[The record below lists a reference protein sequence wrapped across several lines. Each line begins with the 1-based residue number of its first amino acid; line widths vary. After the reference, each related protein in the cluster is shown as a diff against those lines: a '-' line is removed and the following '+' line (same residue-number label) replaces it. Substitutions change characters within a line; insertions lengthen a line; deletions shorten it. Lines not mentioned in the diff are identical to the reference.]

1 MAIRA
6 KKVQPSKVEAIEAVS
21 TKIKGCKDFIF
32 TDYRGMTVLQITTL
46 RAQLREKNAEYHVL
60 KNNFARI
67 AFEKLQYPD
76 VSGLLNGPTA
86 VAFAKDDSNEIA
98 KIIADFSKESP
109 VKVKGGL
116 VEKAFFDVKQ
126 MDAYSRLPSRNQLL
140 SMFMAGLKSPTQ
152 KLVYTLV
159 ALQEKM
165 GGGAAAPEAA
175 APAEAP
181 VADAAPSVDA
191 PSA

>member
-6 KKVQPSKVEAIEAVS
+6 KKEQPNKVEAIEAVS
-21 TKIKGCKDFIF
+21 AKIRGCKDFIF
-32 TDYRGMTVLQITTL
+32 TDYRGMTVLQITAL
-46 RAQLREKNAEYHVL
+46 RSQLREKNAEYHVL

-109 VKVKGGL
+109 VKMKGGL

-126 MDAYSRLPSRNQLL
+126 MDAYAKLPGRNQLL
-140 SMFMAGLKSPTQ
+140 SNFMAGLKSPTQ

-159 ALQEKM
+159 ALHEKM
-165 GGGAAAPEAA
+165 GGGAVAEAPAAEA

-181 VADAAPSVDA
+181 SAP
-191 PSA
+191 